1 MSGSEVLRRM
11 TCSNRARVG
20 SLLAVDL
27 ELLLRVADFSILK

>member
-1 MSGSEVLRRM
+1 M

-20 SLLAVDL
+20 SFLAVDL